1 MTQPVTARAGVLPR
15 PLAMVVFFLGKN
27 WRHGVMF
34 ARVAGVACL
43 VLGAGVVLDLAKPAI

>member
-1 MTQPVTARAGVLPR
+1 MTQPVTARADVLPR
-15 PLAMVVFFLGKN
+15 PLAMVVFFLEKN